1 MNTFELV
8 VRAPNAAETIPA
20 VESFVGEDA
29 SGAFG
34 ILAGHARMMTSL
46 SLGLARFRTPDA
58 DWQYLALARG
68 VLYFRDNMLAIDTR
82 RYLMGEDYDRLS
94 QALSEQ
100 LLGEEQALKDATVS
114 LRRMEE
120 EMLRRL
126 WELRQKG
133 A

>member
-1 MNTFELV
+1 MDTFTLV
-8 VRAPNAAETIPA
+8 VRDANGAREVPGVA
-20 VESFVGEDA
+20 SFVGEDA

-46 SLGLARFRTPDA
+46 SFGLARFRLPDA
-58 DWQYLALARG
+58 DWQYIALSRA
-68 VLYFRDNMLAIDTR
+68 VLYFRDNVLTLNTR
-82 RYLMGEDYDRLS
+82 RYLMDANYTELS
-94 QALSEQ
+94 QALTEQ
-100 LLGEEQALKDATVS
+100 LLSEEQALRETTTS

-126 WELRQKG
+126 WELGRRG